1 MSKQPQGGT
10 KVSSMET
17 TQPKWASTPQKIDEA
32 VRRIVAAA
40 HPVRVILFGSL
51 ARGDARPDSDVD
63 LLVIEQHVPDRYAE
77 MLRLNQ
83 ALRGLLLAV
92 DVLVIGQKD
101 FEQWSQTPGSVYRA
115 AWREGKVIYEA
126 A

>member
-1 MSKQPQGGT
+1 
-10 KVSSMET
+10 MET
-17 TQPKWASTPQKIDEA
+17 NQPKWAPTPQKINEA
-32 VRRIVAAA
+32 VRRIVEAA

-51 ARGDARPDSDVD
+51 ARGDARPNSDVD
-63 LLVIEQHVPDRYAE
+63 LLVIEQQVPDRYAE
-77 MLRLNQ
+77 MLRLNR

-92 DVLVIGQKD
+92 DVLVIGQED